1 MQADHWERTG
11 IYESSLL
18 ETEAKKESLDKKVQ
32 EMGKKASL
40 CYKSSRDGS
49 STEVFWEKCLG
60 QKETIV
66 LVQTDKNSVIGGYC
80 PEKWEDTIDDLT
92 S

>member
-1 MQADHWERTG
+1 M
-11 IYESSLL
+11 
-18 ETEAKKESLDKKVQ
+18 ETKAKKESLDKEIQ
-32 EMGKKASL
+32 ERGKEANLLYKASQDGF
-40 CYKSSRDGS
+40 SRK
-49 STEVFWEKCLG
+49 VFYEKCLG

-80 PEKWEDTIDDLT
+80 PEKWEDTNDDLT